1 MPACIMKAED
11 FTLVLSP
18 GLRTIEP
25 MVKLG
30 GQQPSKTSTYG
41 VSLKRSV

>member
-1 MPACIMKAED
+1 MPACMEKTVDLI
-11 FTLVLSP
+11 LVLSP

-30 GQQPSKTSTYG
+30 GQQPSRTSTYG
-41 VSLKRSV
+41 DSLKRNV